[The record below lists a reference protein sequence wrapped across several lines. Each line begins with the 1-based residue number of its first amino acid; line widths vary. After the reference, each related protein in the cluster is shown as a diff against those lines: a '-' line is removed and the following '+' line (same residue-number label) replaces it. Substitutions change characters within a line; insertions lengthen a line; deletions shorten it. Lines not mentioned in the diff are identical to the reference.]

1 MHTEHE
7 QCGVVSG
14 GATVRQQCRG
24 SCLLLAIGHSLVVLH
39 ARQHALHGRHA
50 NLELLACIRL
60 VLPGIL
66 LIFFFLLRVH
76 LRVVI
81 NIFEID
87 RVGVSACGAASD
99 GWLCYRPPA
108 TVGADD
114 ERRLRRL
121 TSACDVRLRRPRS

>member
-50 NLELLACIRL
+50 NLELLGSIRL
-60 VLPGIL
+60 ELPGIL
-66 LIFFFLLRVH
+66 LIFFFLLLRVH

-81 NIFEID
+81 ASINLFEID
-87 RVGVSACGAASD
+87 RVGVSACDAACD
-99 GWLCYRPPA
+99 GWRW
-108 TVGADD
+108 
-114 ERRLRRL
+114 
-121 TSACDVRLRRPRS
+121 